1 MKQFFVSKTL
11 PFWLF
16 TISAILVLTIS
27 QLIQD
32 GVFMDGMLYISVSKN
47 LADGLGTF
55 WEPHY
60 SLTYYTVFREQP
72 PLYFGLLAAFY
83 KIFGTSMYVERLF
96 CFVCFTFT
104 LIYIHRIWKTL
115 FSDDEQINKNS
126 WLPILFFISI
136 PISFWSYSNHVEETV
151 MTLFTT
157 MSVYYLSKVLF
168 KKENVIFYLILAGV
182 CVFLSSLTKGIQGL
196 FPITAVFSYWMV
208 SNKDISF
215 KKNILYSLILVGT
228 PVLIY
233 SILIF
238 FNNHIYDVFK
248 LYFENRLGMT
258 FNNKTRFTTDNRF
271 EIMFRLFTELIP
283 MFILMLFIYLFSK
296 KHKVV
301 TLNKNAHFTKITW
314 LLLIG
319 FSGSMP
325 LMITLEQRG
334 FYLLTTLPFFTMA
347 GAAFLANRMGVLV
360 EKINLAGNF
369 YKYAKWIT
377 IILFLFSLTFT
388 ISKIGETKRDKKLL
402 SDIYNI
408 GKIIPH
414 GNIVGIPP
422 EMGQDNSLREYLIRN
437 FYISSDDGNTQY
449 EYFII
454 RKNLSNNLVPKSY
467 LLYPLETKEIDLYK
481 LAR

>member
-16 TISAILVLTIS
+16 TISAILILTIS

-55 WEPHY
+55 WEPHF
-60 SLTYYTVFREQP
+60 SLTYYDIFREQP

-83 KIFGTSMYVERLF
+83 KVFGTSMYVERLF
-96 CFVCFTFT
+96 CFICFTFT

-136 PISFWSYSNHVEETV
+136 PICFWSYSNHVEETV

-168 KKENVIFYLILAGV
+168 KKENVIFYLILGGL
-182 CVFLSSLTKGIQGL
+182 CIFLSSLTKGIQGL
-196 FPITAVFSYWMV
+196 FPITAVFWYWLIN
-208 SNKDISF
+208 NKGITF
-215 KKNILYSLILVGT
+215 KKNILYSIILIGT

-233 SILIF
+233 GILIF
-238 FNNHIYDVFK
+238 FNTHIYDVFK

-258 FNNKTRFTTDNRF
+258 FNNTERFTTDNRF

-283 MFILMLFIYLFSK
+283 MYILMLFIYLFSK
-296 KHKVV
+296 KYMVV
-301 TLNKNAHFTKITW
+301 SVNKNEHFKRITW

-319 FSGSMP
+319 FSGSLP

-334 FYLLTTLPFFTMA
+334 FYLLTTLPLFTIA
-347 GAAFLANRMGVLV
+347 GAAMFANKINALV
-360 EKINLAGNF
+360 EKINVDGNF
-369 YKYAKWIT
+369 YKYAKWT
-377 IILFLFSLTFT
+377 TFVILLFSLTFT
-388 ISKIGETKRDKKLL
+388 ISKIGETKRDKNLL

-408 GKIIPH
+408 GKIIPY
-414 GNIVGIPP
+414 GSIVKIAP
-422 EMGQDNSLREYLIRN
+422 EMGPDYSLREYFIRN
-437 FYISSDDGNTQY
+437 FYINTDNSNTPH
-449 EYFII
+449 EYYII
-454 RKNLSNNLVPKSY
+454 RKNLSKNLIPHNY
-467 LLYPLETKEIDLYK
+467 MLYPLVTKEIDLYRIVK
-481 LAR
+481 

>member
-1 MKQFFVSKTL
+1 MKHFFVSKTL

-32 GVFMDGMLYISVSKN
+32 GVFMDGMLYISVGKN

-83 KIFGTSMYVERLF
+83 KVFGTSMYVERLF

-126 WLPILFFISI
+126 WLPILFFITI
-136 PISFWSYSNHVEETV
+136 PICFWSYSNHVEETV

-168 KKENVIFYLILAGV
+168 KKENIIFYLILAGI
-182 CVFLSSLTKGIQGL
+182 CVFLASLTKGIQGL
-196 FPITAVFSYWMV
+196 FPITAVFSYWMI

-215 KKNILYSLILVGT
+215 KKNIVYSLILVGT

-233 SILIF
+233 TVLIF
-238 FNNHIYDVFK
+238 FNNNIYDVFK
-248 LYFENRLGMT
+248 LYFENRLGRT
-258 FNNKTRFTTDNRF
+258 FNDVERTTTDNRF
-271 EIMFRLFTELIP
+271 EIMVRLFTELIP

-296 KHKVV
+296 KYKVAAI
-301 TLNKNAHFTKITW
+301 KNGHFSKIIW

-319 FSGSMP
+319 FSGSLP

-347 GAAFLANRMGVLV
+347 GAAFLANRMGIIV
-360 EKINLAGNF
+360 EKINVEGSF
-369 YKYAKWIT
+369 YKYAKWT
-377 IILFLFSLTFT
+377 TFIILLFSLAFT
-388 ISKIGETKRDKKLL
+388 ISKIGETKRDKNLL

-414 GNIVGIPP
+414 GEIVNIAP
-422 EMGQDNSLREYLIRN
+422 EMVQDHSLREYFIRN
-437 FYISSDDGNTQY
+437 FYINTDHGTTPC

-454 RKNLSNNLVPKSY
+454 RKNLSSKVVPDSY
-467 LLYPLETKEIDLYK
+467 LLYPLQTKEIDLYK
-481 LAR
+481 LAK

>member
-136 PISFWSYSNHVEETV
+136 PICFWSYSNHVEETV

-168 KKENVIFYLILAGV
+168 KKENVIFFLILAGV

-238 FNNHIYDVFK
+238 YNNHIYDVFK

-319 FSGSMP
+319 FSGSLP

-347 GAAFLANRMGVLV
+347 GAAFLANRMGILV

-369 YKYAKWIT
+369 YKYAKWT
-377 IILFLFSLTFT
+377 TVIILLFSLIFT
-388 ISKIGETKRDKKLL
+388 ISKIGGTKRDKKLL

>member
-1 MKQFFVSKTL
+1 MKHFFVSKTL

-55 WEPHY
+55 WEPHF

-72 PLYFGLLAAFY
+72 PLYFGLLATFY
-83 KIFGTSMYVERLF
+83 KVFGASMYIERLF

-136 PISFWSYSNHVEETV
+136 PICFWSYSNHVEETV

-168 KKENVIFYLILAGV
+168 KKENVIFYLILGGL

-196 FPITAVFSYWMV
+196 FPITAVFWYWLIN
-208 SNKDISF
+208 NKGITF
-215 KKNILYSLILVGT
+215 KKNILYSLILIGT

-233 SILIF
+233 TILIF

-258 FNNKTRFTTDNRF
+258 FNNTTRFTTDYRF
-271 EIMFRLFTELIP
+271 EIIFRLFTELIP
-283 MFILMLFIYLFSK
+283 MYILMLFIYLFSK
-296 KHKVV
+296 KYKVV
-301 TLNKNAHFTKITW
+301 SVNKNEHFKKITW
-314 LLLIG
+314 LMLIG
-319 FSGSMP
+319 FSGSLP

-334 FYLLTTLPFFTMA
+334 FYLLTTLPLFAIA
-347 GAAFLANRMGVLV
+347 GAALFADKMAYLV
-360 EKINLAGNF
+360 EKINLDGNF
-369 YKYAKWIT
+369 YKYAKGT
-377 IILFLFSLTFT
+377 TFIILLFSLTFT
-388 ISKIGETKRDKKLL
+388 ISKIGESKRDKNLL
-402 SDIYNI
+402 ADIYGI

-414 GNIVGIPP
+414 GNIVSIAP
-422 EMGQDNSLREYLIRN
+422 EMGQDHSLREYLIRN
-437 FYISSDDGNTQY
+437 FYISTDDGNTQY

-467 LLYPLETKEIDLYK
+467 RLYPLETKEIDLYK
-481 LAR
+481 LAK